1 MTIREE
7 AQNKIVENI
16 STLKFYIET
25 EEGKQDATM
34 PLLVS
39 AINMASERDLESFLN
54 KPRRGK
60 HYLMFEDDGYMVVKF
75 H

>member
-7 AQNKIVENI
+7 AQNKIVRNI

-25 EEGKQDATM
+25 EESKQDATM
-34 PLLVS
+34 SLLVS

-60 HYLMFEDDGYMVVKF
+60 HYLVFEDGYMVVKF
-75 H
+75 Q

>member
-1 MTIREE
+1 MTIREKVE
-7 AQNKIVENI
+7 NKIVENI

-39 AINMASERDLESFLN
+39 AINMASERES
-54 KPRRGK
+54 
-60 HYLMFEDDGYMVVKF
+60 
-75 H
+75 

>member
-1 MTIREE
+1 MTIREKVE
-7 AQNKIVENI
+7 NKIVENI

-39 AINMASERDLESFLN
+39 AINMASERELESFLN
-54 KPRRGK
+54 KSRRGK

-75 H
+75 Q